1 MGGLIGVKHKFDGW
15 FTERLPSGSM
25 RHRVR
30 MEGDARVKTTIP
42 VGPDHA
48 DFLEHYWAGR
58 AGRKWAPDG
67 IAPLPR
73 YSLRWLV
80 EEYLRHLAAEV
91 EAKLKSPSTLK
102 QRRSQ
107 LTRLCD
113 IPDRDGTPYGDLDF
127 DMPQAAFVKVRDH
140 MVRTPAEADN
150 TMKAIR
156 SMYEFA
162 IERKAEYGIETNP
175 AKGVKKIHVSAGGA
189 KPWTADDLKAFRDV
203 HPAGT
208 TAHLWL
214 TLLMMT
220 GCRIGDARVL
230 GRKNEVIRDGITW
243 LEWQPGKKG
252 SAPVSVPLP
261 PPLQK
266 ATRAMT
272 VQGETYL
279 LSEKGQPFNTVESLR
294 QRVRRWCDAAG
305 LTERSSHGIR
315 KALAELL
322 AEMGCSDHQIMS
334 VLAHTKATTTAIYTK
349 GARRRV
355 MAQDAMQTLEGL
367 DW

>member
-1 MGGLIGVKHKFDGW
+1 MIGVKHKFDGW
-15 FTERLPSGSM
+15 FTERLPSGNL

-30 MEGDARVKTTIP
+30 KEGAPRVKTTIP
-42 VGPDHA
+42 VGPDHP
-48 DFLEHYWAGR
+48 DFLEHYWAAR
-58 AGRKWAPDG
+58 AGNRWARDAAVHVPEM
-67 IAPLPR
+67 
-73 YSLRWLV
+73 SLRWLV
-80 EEYLRHLAAEV
+80 NEYLAHLSAEV
-91 EAKLKSPSTLK
+91 DAGLKSSSTLK

-107 LTRLCD
+107 LTRMCA
-113 IPDRDGTPYGDLDF
+113 IPDRDGTPYGDLDI

-150 TMKAIR
+150 TMKAVR
-156 SMYEFA
+156 AMYDFA
-162 IERKAEYGIETNP
+162 IERGDMETNP
-175 AKGVKKIHVSAGGA
+175 AKGVRKIHISKGGA
-189 KPWTADDLKAFRDV
+189 KPWTSEDLKAFRAV
-203 HPAGT
+203 HPPGT

-220 GCRIGDARVL
+220 GCRIGDAMLL
-230 GRKNEVIRDGITW
+230 GRKHEVQRDGITW

-261 PPLQK
+261 PPLFN
-266 ATRAMT
+266 ASRAMT
-272 VQGETYL
+272 VQGDAYL
-279 LSEKGQPFNTVESLR
+279 LSEKGQPFGSVESLR

-315 KALAELL
+315 KALAGLL

-349 GARRRV
+349 GAKRRV
-355 MAQDAMQTLEGL
+355 LAQDAMQTLSGL